1 MDRDH
6 LLVPEACYLID
17 VGGTSTRVARC
28 RAAGGRLAPAET
40 RVYESR
46 AYPSLEA
53 ILRDD
58 AARTGFSGKSAVI
71 GVPGPVVDGAARAT
85 NLPWVIDAA
94 DLQRAL
100 GLSGVRLLNDVEAL
114 GHAIAGLGPGDIE
127 VIHPGRPRAGYPAA
141 LIAPGTGLGEAFV
154 TPEGDACRVWPS
166 EGGHADFAPA
176 TALEVR
182 LLAHLRNRWDRVSCE
197 RVCSGPGIYTL
208 YRFLKEEG
216 ICPEPAWLRKRL
228 AAAHDPVEAIARNA
242 LSGGEAAD
250 ITVRT
255 IELFLSILGAEAGNM
270 ALRFNARAG
279 IYIGGGVALKI
290 LPLANKKGMAAAF
303 HNKGRLS
310 AVVSEIPLMLIRKAN
325 ANLYGLAEY
334 ARNWRMPERTADGE
348 NFERVDTCSSGRG
361 SSSPQP
367 RGDSKGDQNAVRQ
380 KRTNP

>member
-28 RAAGGRLAPAET
+28 RTVGGRPVPAEI

-53 ILRDD
+53 LLRDD
-58 AARTGFSGKSAVI
+58 AARTGFAGKSAVI

-94 DLQRAL
+94 GLQESL

-114 GHAIAGLGPGDIE
+114 GHAIAELGPGDLE
-127 VIHPGRPRAGYPAA
+127 VIHQGCPRPGWPAA
-141 LIAPGTGLGEAFV
+141 LIAPGTGLGEAFL

-216 ICPEPAWLRKRL
+216 ICPEPAWLRERL
-228 AAAHDPVEAIARNA
+228 AAADDPVEAIARNA

-250 ITVRT
+250 ITVSA
-255 IELFLSILGAEAGNM
+255 IGLFLSILGAEAGNM
-270 ALRFNARAG
+270 ALRYNARAG
-279 IYIGGGVALKI
+279 VYIGGGVAMKI
-290 LPLANKKGMAAAF
+290 LPHVNPAEFAAAF
-303 HNKGRLS
+303 RNKGRLS
-310 AVVSEIPLMLIRKAN
+310 AVVSEIPVMLIRKAD
-325 ANLYGLAEY
+325 ANLYGLAGY
-334 ARNWRMPERTADGE
+334 ARRWGLPGNAAG
-348 NFERVDTCSSGRG
+348 G
-361 SSSPQP
+361 
-367 RGDSKGDQNAVRQ
+367 GDC
-380 KRTNP
+380 